1 MRSTTLIA
9 LAVITVPVFAAAVF
23 VPAPGGTRIASV
35 ANGPVFPS
43 LKDWIAGAATLTVTG
58 PNGSVALARKG
69 PAPKAGEVPVDGW
82 TLADK
87 GGYPVDPATVRPI
100 LAGLLELK
108 TVEPK
113 TERPKLYDRL
123 DLGTPGEKGS
133 EAKSV
138 TLADGNGAD
147 IVKLIV
153 GRRRYGLT
161 GNDDGIYVRKPDDAR
176 SWLAAPA
183 FDLPADAL
191 SWIDR
196 KLVDIDADQIKL
208 VSLTPA
214 TAGTKPLT
222 FTRDKPADKL
232 AVQDLPKDF
241 KLKSDNPGSD
251 LAAAFRYLDLTDVK
265 PAAAVN
271 AAPVATAH
279 VETFDGLALDVT
291 LIDQDGATWVK
302 FAAKG
307 TGDAA
312 KAAADLAKRT
322 DGWAYKIPDARVKT
336 LETKLADLQAPP
348 AAKGS

>member
-9 LAVITVPVFAAAVF
+9 LAVVTIPVFAAAVF
-23 VPAPGGTRIASV
+23 APAPGGTQTATV
-35 ANGPVFPS
+35 AAAPVFPG
-43 LKDWIAGAATLTVTG
+43 LKDWIAGTAKLTMVGTTGTVT
-58 PNGSVALARKG
+58 LERKG
-69 PAPKAGEVPVDGW
+69 AAPKAGEVPTDGW
-82 TLADK
+82 TLTDK
-87 GGYPVDPATVRPI
+87 GGYPIDPATIRPI
-100 LAGLLELK
+100 LAALVELK

-123 DLGTPGEKGS
+123 DLGTPGDKGS

-138 TLADGNGAD
+138 ELADGNGAD

-153 GRRRYGLT
+153 GRRRYGLA
-161 GNDDGIYVRKPDDAR
+161 GNDDGIYVRKPDEAR
-176 SWLAAPA
+176 TWLAAPA
-183 FDLPADAL
+183 FDLPADAMA
-191 SWIDR
+191 WIDR
-196 KLVDIDADQIKL
+196 KLVDIDADRIKS

-214 TAGTKPLT
+214 AAGSKPLS

-251 LAAAFRYLDLTDVK
+251 VAPVFRYLDLTDVK
-265 PAAAVN
+265 PASAVT

-279 VETFDGLALDVT
+279 VETFDGMALDVT

-307 TGDAA
+307 SDAA
-312 KAAADLAKRT
+312 NEIARRT
-322 DGWAYKIPDARVKT
+322 GGWAYKIPDARVKT

-348 AAKGS
+348 PAKGS

>member
-1 MRSTTLIA
+1 MRRNTLIA
-9 LAVITVPVFAAAVF
+9 LTLVTVPLFAAAVF
-23 VPAPGGTRIASV
+23 VPAPGGTRITSV
-35 ANGPVFPS
+35 ATGPVFPS

-58 PNGSVALARKG
+58 PGGTVTLARKG
-69 PAPKAGEVPVDGW
+69 PPPKAGEVPADGW
-82 TLADK
+82 VLVDK

-100 LAGLLELK
+100 LAGLVDLK

-123 DLGTPGEKGS
+123 DVGNPGDKGS
-133 EAKSV
+133 EAKLV
-138 TLADGNGAD
+138 ALADGNGAQ
-147 IVKLIV
+147 IVRLIV
-153 GRRRYGLT
+153 GRRRYGLA
-161 GNDDGIYVRKPDDAR
+161 GNDDGIYVRKPDEPR
-176 SWLAAPA
+176 SWLASPA

-196 KLVDIDADQIKL
+196 KLVDIDADQIRS

-214 TAGTKPLT
+214 AAGAKPLT
-222 FTRDKPADKL
+222 FRRDKPADKL

-251 LAAAFRYLDLTDVK
+251 VAPAFRYLDLTDVK
-265 PAAAVN
+265 PAGAVT

-279 VETFDGLALDVT
+279 VETFDGMVLDVT
-291 LIDQDGATWVK
+291 LIDQDGSTWVK

-307 TGDAA
+307 SDAA
-312 KAAADLAKRT
+312 AEIAKRA

-336 LETKLADLQAPP
+336 LETRLADLQAPP
-348 AAKGS
+348 PAKGS